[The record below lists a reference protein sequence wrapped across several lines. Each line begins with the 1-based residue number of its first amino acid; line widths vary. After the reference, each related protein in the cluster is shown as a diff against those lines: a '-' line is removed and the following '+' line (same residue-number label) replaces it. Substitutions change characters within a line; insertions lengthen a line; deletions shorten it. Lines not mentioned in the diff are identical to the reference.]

1 MLLAALALA
10 LPAWA
15 GLDAVKAE
23 PKLEKRA
30 AKALA
35 NADAAVTSAR
45 DAYAAGDLPRTTA
58 ALEEVRQSVELAYS
72 SLLETRKNPRK
83 RPTHFK
89 RAEIRTRELL
99 RRLDDFREQMSYEDR
114 GVLDEVRAAVQKVR
128 EDLLRGL
135 LGEKKK

>member
-10 LPAWA
+10 LPVWA

-23 PKLEKRA
+23 PNLEKRA
-30 AKALA
+30 GMALA
-35 NADAAVTSAR
+35 NAGAALTSAR
-45 DAYAAGDLPRTTA
+45 DSYVAGDLQRTTA
-58 ALEEVRQSVELAYS
+58 ALDEVRQSVELAYS
-72 SLLETRKNPRK
+72 SLLETHKNPRK
-83 RPTHFK
+83 KPMPFK

-114 GVLDEVRAAVQKVR
+114 GVLDEVRAAVRKIR

-135 LGEKKK
+135 LGEKSK

>member
-10 LPAWA
+10 LPVWA

-23 PKLEKRA
+23 RNLEKRA
-30 AKALA
+30 GMALA
-35 NADAAVTSAR
+35 NGGAALNSAR
-45 DAYAAGDLPRTTA
+45 DSYAAGDLQRTTA
-58 ALEEVRQSVELAYS
+58 ALDEVQQSVQLAYS
-72 SLLETRKNPRK
+72 SLLATHKNPRS

-114 GVLDEVRAAVQKVR
+114 SVLDEVRAAVQKVR
-128 EDLLRGL
+128 DDLLRGL